1 MRQRLS
7 MLGKLFTRRKP
18 VASAQMPAIESSEA
32 PGAASRE
39 ALLQTVDVAL
49 QHHHAGRFTEAEQLY
64 RQVLSVDSGHFN
76 ALYYLGILNHQFGRP
91 ERAIE
96 LIAQA
101 IARNPADASAHNCLG
116 ELYQQLNKLE
126 DARASHE
133 KALTL
138 APNHADTYF
147 NLGNVYRKQG
157 KLDDAIG
164 RYEKTLTLDPQFID
178 AQNALGCV
186 LGMQG
191 RPVEALACFQKVL
204 AVKPD
209 DFDAH
214 NNIGSTFQCLGKPQD
229 AIAHYQRALALRP
242 DDARAQWHQSMLL
255 LLLGDYANGLRLY
268 EKRLEAAEGV
278 YLTHLKAIQS
288 KLASKPR
295 WQGESLRGK
304 TLLVWTEQ
312 GSGDSLMMLRYVH
325 KLLEAGVKGLVLYCG
340 PELYR
345 LARGFGGSV
354 EASDMTTMLPR
365 PDYDYH
371 CPIMSLPFLFG
382 TRLETIPDTVPYL
395 YVPADIRAKWAQRLV
410 DTTGLRVGLAWA
422 GSKNYAR
429 DLQRSIP
436 PKTFEPLIGISGITF
451 VSLQKEQPGAL
462 LTETGWP
469 IRDWMNEC
477 EDYLDTAA
485 LVESLDL
492 VISVDTAVAHLAG
505 ALGKPVWLLNR
516 FESEWR
522 WLLERKDSP
531 WYPTMRIFRQQA
543 LHDWDGVIRRL
554 VVDLSQLVHS
564 RSLTTD

>member
-1 MRQRLS
+1 MLS
-7 MLGKLFTRRKP
+7 KLFTRRKL
-18 VASAQMPAIESSEA
+18 VASAQTPAVESSEA
-32 PGAASRE
+32 PGAASAE

-49 QHHHAGRFTEAEQLY
+49 QHHHAGRITEAEQLY
-64 RQVLSVDSGHFN
+64 RQVLSIDPGHFN
-76 ALYYLGILNHQFGRP
+76 ALYYLGILNHQIGRP
-91 ERAIE
+91 EQAVE
-96 LIAQA
+96 LIAKA
-101 IARNPADASAHNCLG
+101 VSTNPADASAHNCLG
-116 ELYQQLNKLE
+116 ELYQQLNRLE

-133 KALTL
+133 KARSLT
-138 APNHADTYF
+138 PNHADTYF

-157 KLDDAIG
+157 KLEDAIG
-164 RYEKTLTLDPQFID
+164 CYEKALTLDPQFID

-191 RPVEALACFQKVL
+191 RPVEALACFRKVL

-214 NNIGSTFQCLGKPQD
+214 NNIGSTFQYLGKPQE
-229 AIAHYQRALALRP
+229 AIAHHQRALALRP
-242 DDARAQWHQSMLL
+242 DDARAQWYQSMVLL
-255 LLLGDYANGLRLY
+255 LVGDYANGFRLY

-288 KLASKPR
+288 KLAVKPR

-345 LARGFGGSV
+345 LARGFAGSV
-354 EASDMTTMLPR
+354 EAINMRTMPPPL
-365 PDYDYH
+365 DYDYH

-382 TRLETIPDTVPYL
+382 TSLETIPDAVPYL
-395 YVPADIRAKWAQRLV
+395 YVPADMRAKWTRCFV
-410 DTTGLRVGLAWA
+410 DTAGLKVGLAWA
-422 GSKNYAR
+422 GSQYYAR
-429 DLQRSIP
+429 DIQRSVP
-436 PKTFEPLIGISGITF
+436 LKTFEPLIGISGITF
-451 VSLQKEQPGAL
+451 VSLQKEQPGTQ

-469 IRDWMNEC
+469 IRDWMNDC

-492 VISVDTAVAHLAG
+492 VISVDTAVVHLAG

-522 WLLERKDSP
+522 WLLEREDSP
-531 WYPTMRIFRQQA
+531 WYPTMRIFRQPA
-543 LHDWDGVIRRL
+543 LHDWDSVIRRL
-554 VVDLSQLVHS
+554 VVDLSQLVRS
-564 RSLTTD
+564 RSQTTS